1 MCHFFLLTNFL
12 SGQIEIN
19 QNDNVTINFYNMEA
33 PTGDRHTFT
42 IDHPYSVDLE
52 LAPERNGTVTFTVDN
67 PGFINSIVSIMSQL

>member
-1 MCHFFLLTNFL
+1 MMLINPLRETSSLILQFRPLMCHFFLLTNFL

-42 IDHPYSVDLE
+42 IDDPYSVDLE
-52 LAPERNGTVTFTVDN
+52 LAPERN
-67 PGFINSIVSIMSQL
+67 